1 MKTEIENPF
10 EWEGREVETI
20 LATYSDEE
28 TEKELCIVS
37 VVRREGP
44 ASFYRVKEEGEDPA
58 DFEGWLEAVDY
69 YNCIGKE
76 VICAISENKEVC
88 KYKPGK
94 DKVRPCKTLCSIG
107 KEWYRKK
114 ENSQCF
120 GNMFRENGN
129 LTYGAMICE
138 ECEEVEECRKHSKN
152 RRKK

>member
-37 VVRREGP
+37 VVRREEP

-76 VICAISENKEVC
+76 VIRAKSENKELC
-88 KYKPGK
+88 KYKTWK
-94 DKVRPCKTLCSIG
+94 DKVRK
-107 KEWYRKK
+107 
-114 ENSQCF
+114 
-120 GNMFRENGN
+120 
-129 LTYGAMICE
+129 
-138 ECEEVEECRKHSKN
+138 
-152 RRKK
+152 